1 VRNLAVE
8 NAAYGITVN
17 NISPGLIETDR
28 NAFRRQDMD
37 DWKRLTRRA
46 NPMQRAGQ
54 PQDIAGAALFLA
66 SGAASF
72 VTAATI
78 HVTGGAH
85 VPRAANDPRD
95 SEVKSGVVNQ
105 VVSDPLS
112 I

>member
-1 VRNLAVE
+1 
-8 NAAYGITVN
+8 
-17 NISPGLIETDR
+17 
-28 NAFRRQDMD
+28 MD

-54 PQDIAGAALFLA
+54 PHDIAGAALFLA
-66 SGAASF
+66 SGDASF

-85 VPRAANDPRD
+85 VPRAANDPLND
-95 SEVKSGVVNQ
+95 AKLTSN
-105 VVSDPLS
+105 VVSQVESAPLS